1 MIKFENNSKYKYIKD
16 IKKLLSSDDGE
27 YFLSCIKSGN
37 FEELYNSLMVS
48 DVTPE
53 TIGEFTKFLYN
64 STGLDLLNYLDE
76 VPDFFLTQTDLIEV
90 NVPNHITTLNDYCF
104 AFTQELKKVTLPPN
118 LKTIG
123 VSSFINCY
131 ALEEITLPKTLEEI
145 ASRAFEH
152 CVDLDNI
159 NYEGTFEDFF
169 QIKGNLNLASEGR
182 IIKCADIRIKFNYT
196 QGKWVDIDN

>member
-1 MIKFENNSKYKYIKD
+1 MVKFKNNSKYKYIKD
-16 IKKLLSSDDGE
+16 IKKILNDELLLPS
-27 YFLSCIKSGN
+27 IKSKN
-37 FEELYNSLMVS
+37 FNKLYELLMVS
-48 DVTPE
+48 AYTPE

-64 STGLDLLNYLDE
+64 STKIDLLNYLDE
-76 VPDFFLTQTDLIEV
+76 VPDFFLTQTDLIEI
-90 NVPNHITTLNDYCF
+90 NIPNHITILNDYCF

-131 ALEEITLPKTLEEI
+131 ALEEIILPKTLEEI

-152 CVDLDNI
+152 CVDLDKI
-159 NYEGTFEDFF
+159 NYVGTFEDFL

-182 IIKCADIRIKFNYT
+182 IITCTDARIKFNYP